1 MKRSLCWECL
11 YEHPKGYPC
20 GPYPGAPKERVPV
33 RNIFEDIEA
42 GVNSLRLCLVDHRA
56 DEAGRYTGLRN
67 QLIDIKR
74 VMLEIAKGIKRHDR
88 SLTKKLLEA
97 LGERD
102 SD

>member
-33 RNIFEDIEA
+33 RNIFEEIEA
-42 GVNSLRLCLVDHRA
+42 GVNSIRQCLINHRRDEEERYAELRNRLVDVQR
-56 DEAGRYTGLRN
+56 TLS
-67 QLIDIKR
+67 
-74 VMLEIAKGIKRHDR
+74 EISKGIKRHDR

-97 LGERD
+97 LGEKD